1 MLFVRLPGQV
11 RHPPVANPMTTP
23 LDAERLDRARQMA
36 ARLTD
41 AQLAQE
47 LRRDRSALQA
57 EVWKALEEEG
67 KRRSKA
73 PKPPV
78 LTTTNA
84 LDRPIRR
91 VLGVVGSEYVMGV
104 DLIQEFLAG
113 MRDIVGGR
121 SETIQAAFRKA
132 RETLLQ
138 ELSEKGPLCA
148 QTLSW
153 GLPLHF
159 LSGAARTNRCSF
171 YWQQELP
178 LSLTRCSVTPS
189 RRFTLASA
197 AN

>member
-1 MLFVRLPGQV
+1 
-11 RHPPVANPMTTP
+11 MTTP
-23 LDAERLDRARQMA
+23 LDPERLDRAREMA

-57 EVWKALEEEG
+57 EAWKALEEEG
-67 KRRSKA
+67 RRRSKP

-113 MRDIVGGR
+113 IRDVVGGR

-138 ELSEKGPLCA
+138 ELSERAAALRADAILGVA
-148 QTLSW
+148 FTLSEW
-153 GLPLHF
+153 
-159 LSGAARTNRCSF
+159 SGQNKSMLVLLATGTAV
-171 YWQQELP
+171 ELDAVQP
-178 LSLTRCSVTPS
+178 D
-189 RRFTLASA
+189 A
-197 AN
+197 